1 MDEILKITIGTV
13 AGFVIAFFAE
23 PVKIYFQNASKK
35 KSLRLALYGELINN
49 FMSLHFF
56 LNGLD
61 RSSEDRV
68 AEAYSKLSTL
78 MLKVDVYRFAMSP
91 ELYHLFYQLK
101 EQSLFT
107 QTHTIASTIKGWID
121 SGKKEERVLEEAVKY
136 LLLTKAG
143 IEEGDLDRKT
153 IDRTFGKGAA
163 KNIVNVVE
171 SISNQINPTITTGRW
186 HFKILNQSP
195 RFSGYEFYVVFKEDG
210 TLTTRDI
217 DSAEETKSNGEWFQ
231 KGNFIHLEI
240 AGASI
245 FEGSITDGKKIMGVF
260 SIPREFS
267 SPCVAELQS

>member
-49 FMSLHFF
+49 FMNLHFF
-56 LNGLD
+56 LGGLD

-78 MLKVDVYRFAMSP
+78 ILKVDVYRFAISQ
-91 ELYHLFYQLK
+91 ELYLFYQLK
-101 EQSLFT
+101 EASLFAST
-107 QTHTIASTIKGWID
+107 YAIASTIIGWIE

-136 LLLTKAG
+136 LMLTKAG
-143 IEEGDLDRKT
+143 IEEGDLDRRT

-195 RFSGYEFYVVFKEDG
+195 RFSGHEFYVVFKEDG
-210 TLTTRDI
+210 TLTTSDI

-245 FEGSITDGKKIMGVF
+245 FEGSITDGKKIRGVF

>member
-1 MDEILKITIGTV
+1 MDETIKIIIGTV
-13 AGFVIAFFAE
+13 SGFLIAFFAE

-78 MLKVDVYRFAMSP
+78 MLKVDVYRFAISQ
-91 ELYHLFYQLK
+91 ELYLFYQLK

-107 QTHTIASTIKGWID
+107 ETHTIASTIKGWID

-153 IDRTFGKGAA
+153 IDRTFGNGTA
-163 KNIVNVVE
+163 KNIVKIVE
-171 SISNQINPTITTGRW
+171 RISNMINPTITIGRW
-186 HFKILNQSP
+186 HLKILNQSP
-195 RFSGYEFYVVFKEDG
+195 KYSGYEFYVVFNEDG
-210 TLTTRDI
+210 TLSI
-217 DSAEETKSNGEWFQ
+217 WGVDSTEETKSNGKWAQE
-231 KGNFIHLEI
+231 GNLIYFEFA
-240 AGASI
+240 AGASR
-245 FEGSITDGKKIMGVF
+245 FKGSIIDGKKMDGVF
-260 SIPREFS
+260 SIPREFA
-267 SPCVAELQS
+267 SPCIAELQS

>member
-1 MDEILKITIGTV
+1 MDDTLKIIIGTV
-13 AGFVIAFFAE
+13 SGFLIAFFAE

-78 MLKVDVYRFAMSP
+78 MLKVDVYRFAISQ
-91 ELYHLFYQLK
+91 ELYLFYQLK

-107 QTHTIASTIKGWID
+107 ETHTIASTIKGWID

-143 IEEGDLDRKT
+143 IEEGDLDRRT

-171 SISNQINPTITTGRW
+171 RISNMINPIITTGRW
-186 HFKILNQSP
+186 YFKILNQSP

-210 TLTTRDI
+210 TLTTRDV
-217 DSAEETKSNGEWFQ
+217 DSPEITKSSGEWIQ
-231 KGNFIHLEI
+231 KGNLIHLEI

-245 FEGSITDGKKIMGVF
+245 FEGSITDGKKMMGVF

-267 SPCVAELQS
+267 SPCVGELQS